1 MVNLMSLKA
10 FTSLRRIVKCSIC
23 VSTFYQISIDS
34 FNTTLFIDSYLLLKS
49 FTLIFLFDFFL
60 RWLSKDRH
68 LASNFLKHLNLSWS
82 ALRDLRRLRFIVT
95 IPYPERINNMKRPVY
110 YIIIPRCFGH
120 PILSPILLIVLLPV
134 LHLHYNRSYLTHWT
148 NLHHHRCFVVMPLLK
163 RTSEH
168 IRKLFSCTLRAWKLV
183 IQKKS

>member
-1 MVNLMSLKA
+1 MKIAVLFDEIWITISTQGLSHRLMVNLMSLKA

-95 IPYPERINNMKRPVY
+95 IPYPEKKNDI
-110 YIIIPRCFGH
+110 
-120 PILSPILLIVLLPV
+120 
-134 LHLHYNRSYLTHWT
+134 LTHA
-148 NLHHHRCFVVMPLLK
+148 LK
-163 RTSEH
+163 
-168 IRKLFSCTLRAWKLV
+168 I
-183 IQKKS
+183 